1 MKTEL
6 LHSNSCKSLLN
17 MNLVRE
23 PSTSS
28 LFTAEEL
35 RHMEASSRK
44 SSDGSTTEIVQA
56 SSSTSGSSNSVASTW
71 LQQWCKSTFRKK
83 TLRKRLPILDWSRD
97 YSWQKFAADCIA
109 GLTVGLTILPQG
121 LAYASLAGLPPQYGL
136 YSGFIG
142 SFIYVLFGATK
153 AVTIGPTAILSI
165 ITLAYTA
172 GKPKEYAVLLCFLS
186 GVVTFLTGVFQLG
199 FIVNFISQPVL
210 SGFTTVAAI
219 TICST
224 QVKSLLGL
232 HFPADGVV
240 SVVQGVYNHVDEISE
255 NDAILSIICILTL
268 LTLRR
273 LQDIFSCCVKKD
285 SWIDKLL
292 WFISTSRSCIVIGA
306 CTVFFS
312 LTHDESLRVSVM
324 GEITPGLPSFQIP
337 PFLQVVNMTL
347 ESDNDVFAD
356 SMDNT
361 TVLHHQHHLWEYLK
375 TDSSPLLVIP
385 LLALMEHV
393 TAAKALA
400 GTKPVDASQEMIS
413 IGLTNMVGSFFSSI
427 PVTGSFSR
435 SMVNAASGAESPLGG
450 LLTGSMIIL
459 SLQYLVPYLYFVP
472 NSSLAAVIVCA
483 VISNIDFKIAYQLW
497 FSKKM
502 DLIPWAVTF
511 CVSLLIGLE
520 YGILSGFLISVV
532 FLLYYAARPRVRIN
546 SAETSHGCKFI
557 LVELDRSLVFPC
569 VEYTRYVIMK
579 SGNVWAKNDLP
590 VVVDCQFIQFAD
602 FTAAKGVCDLFS
614 VFNSKGQMLIL
625 WKAKPSIIRILS
637 QVMDSEKTP
646 YQFCTT
652 EAELETLIDAKL
664 HTSATKAGH
673 VDLSPFRMT
682 LPPIIESI
690 NKDKSDNV
698 VTIDLP

>member
-1 MKTEL
+1 
-6 LHSNSCKSLLN
+6 
-17 MNLVRE
+17 MNLLKRLAGW
-23 PSTSS
+23 S
-28 LFTAEEL
+28 
-35 RHMEASSRK
+35 
-44 SSDGSTTEIVQA
+44 QA
-56 SSSTSGSSNSVASTW
+56 VENLLMGAQQKSTSGSTNSVASTW
-71 LQQWCKSTFRKK
+71 VQQWCKSTFRKK
-83 TLRKRLPILDWSRD
+83 TLRKRLPILDWARD
-97 YSWQKFAADCIA
+97 YSGQKFAADIIA
-109 GLTVGLTILPQG
+109 GITVGLTILPQG
-121 LAYASLAGLPPQYGL
+121 LAYASLAGLAPQVGL

-142 SFIYVLFGATK
+142 SFIYILFGGTK
-153 AVTIGPTAILSI
+153 AVTIGPTAILGI
-165 ITLAYTA
+165 ITLTYTA
-172 GKPKEYAVLLCFLS
+172 NKPKEYAVLLCFLS

-240 SVVQGVYNHVDEISE
+240 SVVQGVYNHIDEVRT
-255 NDAILSIICILTL
+255 NDTILSILCITTL

-273 LQDIFSCCVKKD
+273 IQDLFRCCVKKD
-285 SWIDKLL
+285 SWVDKLL

-306 CTVFFS
+306 CTAFFS
-312 LTHDESLRVSVM
+312 FAHDDALRVSVM
-324 GEITPGLPSFQIP
+324 GEITAGLPSFQLP
-337 PFLQVVNMTL
+337 PFLQAVNMTL
-347 ESDNDVFAD
+347 QNDNDIFAD
-356 SMDNT
+356 NDNT
-361 TVLHHQHHLWEYLK
+361 TVVHHHQHHLWEYLK
-375 TDSSPLLVIP
+375 ADSSPLLVIP
-385 LLALMEHV
+385 LLSLMEHI

-400 GTKPVDASQEMIS
+400 GTKPVDASQEMMA
-413 IGLTNMVGSFFSSI
+413 IGLTNMVGSFFGSM

-450 LLTGSMIIL
+450 LLTGSL
-459 SLQYLVPYLYFVP
+459 VLLALQFLTPYFYYIP
-472 NSSLAAVIVCA
+472 SASLAAVIVCA
-483 VISNIDFKIAYQLW
+483 VMLNIDFKIAYQLW
-497 FSKKM
+497 CSKKM
-502 DLIPWAVTF
+502 DLIPWAFTF
-511 CVSLLIGLE
+511 CVSLLVGLE
-520 YGILSGFLISVV
+520 YGILCGFLISVV

-602 FTAAKGVCDLFS
+602 FTAAKGVCDLFT
-614 VFNSKGQMLIL
+614 VFNSKRQQLIL

-646 YQFCTT
+646 YQFCAT

-664 HTSATKAGH
+664 NASVTKSGH

-682 LPPIIESI
+682 LPPIIESA
-690 NKDKSDNV
+690 NKEKLDNA